1 MLIVKLL
8 TYKLYLYRKKCIKS
22 KEINSKLKQSLNI
35 AFCNYDYCF
44 VLLNS
49 SQGEKVIFTFE
60 GKISSRLSFFVTIKK
75 DTL

>member
-49 SQGEKVIFTFE
+49 SQGEKVVFTFE
-60 GKISSRLSFFVTIKK
+60 GKIS
-75 DTL
+75 